1 MRREFS
7 AGGVVVRD
15 GADGPEVAVIRPR
28 GRRPGHWTL
37 PKGHVDDGERTL
49 EAALREVH
57 EETGLLCEAV
67 RRVDTVRYSFNAGGE
82 RVFKIVTFWLMRPH
96 GGELGAIDDDMRHE
110 VAEVAWLPLASAP
123 RLLAY
128 AGERQVVR
136 RVVDELL
143 EDSGS

>member
-15 GADGPEVAVIRPR
+15 GVEGPEVAAIRPR

-37 PKGHVDDGERTL
+37 PKGHVDEGERTL
-49 EAALREVH
+49 EAALREVL
-57 EETGLLCEAV
+57 EETGLRCEAV

-82 RVFKIVTFWLMRPH
+82 RVYKIVTFWLMRPL
-96 GGELGAIDDDMRHE
+96 GGELGAIAEEMRSE
-110 VAEVAWLPLASAP
+110 VAEAVWLPLGDAP

-128 AGERQVVR
+128 GGERQVVR
-136 RVVDELL
+136 HVADELL
-143 EDSGS
+143 DDTAS

>member
-1 MRREFS
+1 VRREFS

-15 GADGPEVAVIRPR
+15 GADGLEVAAIRPR

-57 EETGLLCEAV
+57 EETGLRCEPV
-67 RRVDTVRYSFNAGGE
+67 RRIDTVRYSFNAGGE
-82 RVFKIVTFWLMRPH
+82 RVFKIVTFWLMRPL
-96 GGELGAIDDDMRHE
+96 GGELGAIDEAMRSE
-110 VAEVAWLPLASAP
+110 VAETAWLPLGDAS

-128 AGERQVVR
+128 GGERQVVR
-136 RVVDELL
+136 HVADELL
-143 EDSGS
+143 DESAS

>member
-15 GADGPEVAVIRPR
+15 GPAGPEVAAIRPR

-37 PKGHVDDGERTL
+37 PKGHVDEGERTL
-49 EAALREVH
+49 EAALREVR
-57 EETGLLCEAV
+57 EETGLECEPV

-82 RVFKIVTFWLMRPH
+82 RVYKIVTFWLMRPLR
-96 GGELGAIDDDMRHE
+96 GELGAIDDAMRNE
-110 VAEVAWLPLASAP
+110 VADVTWLPLGDAP

-128 AGERQVVR
+128 GGERQVVR
-136 RVVDELL
+136 HVADELL
-143 EDSGS
+143 DQSAS